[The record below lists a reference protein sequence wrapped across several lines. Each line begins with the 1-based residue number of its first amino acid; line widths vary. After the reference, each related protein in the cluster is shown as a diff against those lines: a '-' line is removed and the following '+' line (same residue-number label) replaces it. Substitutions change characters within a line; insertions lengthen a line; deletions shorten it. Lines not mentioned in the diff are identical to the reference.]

1 MFVDL
6 KSNGAA
12 HWLGG
17 GGGGDKP
24 DNGFVKK
31 GVVRERELEERARA
45 LHLFW
50 GN

>member
-1 MFVDL
+1 MVRRRRRRY
-6 KSNGAA
+6 
-12 HWLGG
+12 
-17 GGGGDKP
+17 KP